1 MSGRISL
8 YCPSTTEGMASG
20 LDTTQAS
27 QAKLIGRIASMA
39 SGLSGSLKIAR
50 LELGGGPDPVPAP
63 HGLERESRCG
73 ILRQH
78 WANDQ
83 IMSENC

>member
-50 LELGGGPDPVPAP
+50 LELGGGPDPVPDD
-63 HGLERESRCG
+63 GDRTRCPLLMVSSG
-73 ILRQH
+73 
-78 WANDQ
+78 NPVVV
-83 IMSENC
+83 S